1 MKLAFSNI
9 AWAAEEDQAAMGL
22 LRANQVQGIEV
33 APTRLWPNWQ
43 GATPE
48 AAAAYAQA
56 MLEAGFETPSLQS
69 LLFGRPDLQVFGSM
83 QQQANLITHLARVA
97 ELAAAMRAR
106 VLVFGSPKNRD
117 RGDLTPAQ
125 AMQHAIGFFRQ
136 AGQVCADAGVIL
148 AIEANP
154 SYYNCNFVTRWQE
167 AEELVRGC
175 NHPGIGLHLDT
186 ACTVLAGDDPVAAVP
201 QVADILVHVHASEP
215 DLGPFDRPR
224 TNHLAVA
231 DALRAVAYTGW
242 CSVEMRRT
250 STALVDIQEAVQ
262 LAAHCYG

>member
-1 MKLAFSNI
+1 MKLAVSNI
-9 AWAAEEDQAAMGL
+9 AWASDEDHEALSL
-22 LRANQVQGIEV
+22 LRTSQVQGIEV
-33 APTRLWPNWQ
+33 APTRLWPNWA

-48 AAAAYAQA
+48 AATAYAQA
-56 MLEAGFETPSLQS
+56 MREAGFETPSLQS
-69 LLFGRPDLQVFGSM
+69 LLYGLPDLQVFGTAR
-83 QQQANLITHLARVA
+83 QQTDLITHLARVA
-97 ELAAAMRAR
+97 ELAAAMQAK

-117 RGDLTPAQ
+117 RGDLTPAE
-125 AMQHAIGFFRQ
+125 AMQHAIRFFRQ
-136 AGQVCADAGVIL
+136 AGQACADAGVTL

-154 SYYNCNFVTRWQE
+154 SHYQCNFVTRWQE

-215 DLGPFDRPR
+215 DLGPFTSPR
-224 TNHLAVA
+224 SDHLAMGQ
-231 DALRAVAYTGW
+231 ALRAVGYTGW

-250 STALVDIQEAVQ
+250 STPLADIQVAAQ
-262 LAAHCYG
+262 LAHRCYG

>member
-9 AWAAEEDQAAMGL
+9 AWGPDEDEQVLGV

-33 APTRLWPNWQ
+33 APTRLWPNWD
-43 GATPE
+43 GATPA
-48 AAAAYAQA
+48 AAAAYAGA
-56 MLEAGFETPSLQS
+56 MDAAGFRTPSLQS
-69 LLFGRPDLQVFGSM
+69 LLFGRPDLQVFGTPR
-83 QQQANLITHLARVA
+83 QQQDLITHLARVA
-97 ELAAAMRAR
+97 TLAAAMRAK

-117 RGDLTPAQ
+117 RGDLTPAH
-125 AMQHAIGFFRQ
+125 AMQHAIRFFRQ
-136 AGQVCADAGVIL
+136 AGQVCADAGVTL

-154 SYYNCNFVTRWQE
+154 SHYHCNFVTRWQE

-215 DLGPFDRPR
+215 DLGPFASPR
-224 TNHLAVA
+224 ADHLAVGN
-231 DALRAVAYTGW
+231 ALRAANYIGW

-250 STALVDIQEAVQ
+250 STALASIQEAAQ
-262 LAAHCYG
+262 LAARCYG

>member
-9 AWAAEEDQAAMGL
+9 AWGPGEDNEVLDL
-22 LRANQVQGIEV
+22 LLAHGVKGIEV
-33 APTRLWPNWQ
+33 APTRLWPNWD

-48 AAAAYAQA
+48 AAAAWARA
-56 MLEAGFETPSLQS
+56 MHQAGFQTPSLQS
-69 LLFGRPDLQVFGSM
+69 LLFGRPDLQVFGSS
-83 QQQANLITHLARVA
+83 QQQTDLITHLAHVA
-97 ELAAAMRAR
+97 KLAAAMQAK

-125 AMQHAIGFFRQ
+125 AMRRAIEFFRQ
-136 AGQVCADAGVIL
+136 AGQVCTDAGVTL

-154 SYYNCNFVTRWQE
+154 SYYSCNFVTRWQE

-215 DLGPFDRPR
+215 DLGPFERPR
-224 TNHLAVA
+224 TDHQAVG
-231 DALRAVAYTGW
+231 DALRAVNYAGW

-250 STALVDIQEAVQ
+250 STALASLQQAAQ
-262 LAAHCYG
+262 LVARCYG

>member
-9 AWAAEEDQAAMGL
+9 AWGLDEDHAVLDL
-22 LRANQVQGIEV
+22 LCASQVQGIEV
-33 APTRLWPNWQ
+33 APTRLWPNWE
-43 GATPE
+43 GATPG

-56 MLEAGFETPSLQS
+56 MVEAGFETPSLQS
-69 LLFGRPDLQVFGSM
+69 LLFGRPDLQVFGSS
-83 QQQANLITHLARVA
+83 QQQTDLITHLARVA
-97 ELAAAMRAR
+97 GLAATMRAK

-117 RGDLTPAQ
+117 RGGLTPAQ

-136 AGQVCADAGVIL
+136 AGQVCADAGVVL

-167 AEELVRGC
+167 AEELVRSC

-215 DLGPFDRPR
+215 DLGPFANPR
-224 TNHLAVA
+224 ADHLAVG
-231 DALRAVAYTGW
+231 DALRAVGYTGW

-250 STALVDIQEAVQ
+250 STPLVDIQEAAQ
-262 LAAHCYG
+262 LAARCYG

>member
-9 AWAAEEDQAAMGL
+9 AWGPDEDHEVLGL

-33 APTRLWPNWQ
+33 APTRLWPSWE
-43 GATPE
+43 GATPA
-48 AAAAYAQA
+48 AAAAYARA
-56 MLEAGFETPSLQS
+56 MDEAGLQTPSLQS
-69 LLFGRPDLQVFGSM
+69 LLFGRPDLQVFGSPC
-83 QQQANLITHLARVA
+83 QQKDLITHLARVA
-97 ELAAAMRAR
+97 NLAAAMRAK

-117 RGDLTPAQ
+117 RGNLTPAQ
-125 AMQHAIGFFRQ
+125 AMQHAIRFFRQ
-136 AGQVCADAGVIL
+136 AGQVCADAGVTL

-154 SYYNCNFVTRWQE
+154 SYYNCNFVTCWRE
-167 AEELVRGC
+167 AEELVRSC

-215 DLGPFDRPR
+215 DLGPFASPR
-224 TNHLAVA
+224 TDHLAMG
-231 DALRAVAYTGW
+231 DALRAVTYIGW

-250 STALVDIQEAVQ
+250 GTALASIQEAAQ
-262 LAAHCYG
+262 LAARCYG

>member
-9 AWAAEEDQAAMGL
+9 AWGIDEDEAALGV
-22 LRANQVQGIEV
+22 LRAHQIQGIEV
-33 APTRLWPNWQ
+33 APTRLWPNWA
-43 GATPE
+43 GATP
-48 AAAAYAQA
+48 AAAVAYAQA
-56 MLEAGFETPSLQS
+56 MRQAGFATPSLQS
-69 LLFGRPDLQVFGSM
+69 LLFGRADLQVFGSP
-83 QQQANLITHLARVA
+83 QQQAELINHLGQVA
-97 ELAAAMRAR
+97 ALAGAMQAR

-125 AMQHAIGFFRQ
+125 AMQQAVAFFWQ

-154 SYYNCNFVTRWQE
+154 TYYNCNFITRWQE
-167 AEELVRGC
+167 AEELVRRC

-201 QVADILVHVHASEP
+201 QVADILVHVHLSEP
-215 DLGPFDRPR
+215 DLGPFAIPR
-224 TNHLAVA
+224 TDHLAVG
-231 DALRAVAYTGW
+231 DALRSAGYTGW

-250 STALVDIQEAVQ
+250 STALASIKEAAD
-262 LAAHCYG
+262 LAVRCYG

>member
-9 AWAAEEDQAAMGL
+9 AWGPDEDHEALSL

-33 APTRLWPNWQ
+33 APTRLWPNWD

-48 AAAAYAQA
+48 AAAAYAQT
-56 MLEAGFETPSLQS
+56 MSEAGFETPSLQS
-69 LLFGRPDLQVFGSM
+69 LLFGLPDLQVFGTTK
-83 QQQANLITHLARVA
+83 QQDDLIAHLGRVA
-97 ELAAAMRAR
+97 TLAAAMRAK
-106 VLVFGSPKNRD
+106 VLVFGSPKNRN

-125 AMQHAIGFFRQ
+125 AMQQAIRFFRQ

-154 SYYNCNFVTRWQE
+154 SVYNCNFVTRWQE
-167 AEELVRGC
+167 AEELVRSC

-186 ACTVLAGDDPVAAVP
+186 ACTVLAGDDPVAALP
-201 QVADILVHVHASEP
+201 QVADILVHVHVSEP
-215 DLGPFDRPR
+215 DLGPFANPLID
-224 TNHLAVA
+224 HLAVG
-231 DALRAVAYTGW
+231 DALRSVAYAHW

-250 STALVDIQEAVQ
+250 SSPLGSIQEAAQ
-262 LAAHCYG
+262 LAARCYG

>member
-9 AWAAEEDQAAMGL
+9 AWGPGEDHEVLAE

-33 APTRLWPNWQ
+33 APTRLWPNWD

-48 AAAAYAQA
+48 AATAYAQT
-56 MLEAGFETPSLQS
+56 MRQAGFETPSLQS
-69 LLFGRPDLQVFGSM
+69 LLFGLPDLQVFGTAK
-83 QQQANLITHLARVA
+83 QQAGLIAHLALVA
-97 ELAAAMRAR
+97 NLAAAMGAK

-125 AMQHAIGFFRQ
+125 AMQHAVHFFRQ
-136 AGQVCADAGVIL
+136 AGQACADAGVTL

-167 AEELVRGC
+167 VEELVRSC

-186 ACTVLAGDDPVAAVP
+186 ACTLLAGDDPVAAVP

-215 DLGPFDRPR
+215 DLGPFSNPR
-224 TNHLAVA
+224 VDHQAVG
-231 DALRAVAYTGW
+231 DALRAVGYTGW

-250 STALVDIQEAVQ
+250 SMALASIEEAAQ
-262 LAAHCYG
+262 LAARCYG